1 MDAAVAAAE
10 GSKRQEL
17 STIKASALANLTYL
31 QLQQQQWQQ
40 AVAYCDQLLE
50 VICLSSAC
58 LCEVCG
64 SLSC

>member
-10 GSKRQEL
+10 ASKKLEL
-17 STIKASALANLTYL
+17 NTLKASALANLTYL
-31 QLQQQQWQQ
+31 QLQQQHWQQ

-50 VICLSSAC
+50 VICPSSAC

-64 SLSC
+64 S